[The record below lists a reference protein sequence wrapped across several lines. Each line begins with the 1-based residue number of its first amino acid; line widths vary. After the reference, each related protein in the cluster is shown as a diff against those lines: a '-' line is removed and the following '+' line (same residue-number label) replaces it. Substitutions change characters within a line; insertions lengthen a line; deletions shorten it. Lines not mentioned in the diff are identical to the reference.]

1 MSDRL
6 RESVSA
12 LVDGEAD
19 ELELRRLLASDDE
32 VVRTAWRDFHVV
44 RDSISGV
51 DMRFAQFD
59 ISQRV
64 QAALADEIVAAPSL
78 TARWWRPVASFAVAA
93 SVATVVAVGA
103 RHFNADIGGEAV
115 AQTSTAS
122 PVTVASATAAGRV
135 YPAPMQPV
143 AGNVPVSATMN
154 SPLQPV
160 SLDPDQLAQ
169 QRLQQYLLRHSERAA
184 LNNGQGVIT
193 FARVSQLDAPK
204 Q

>member
-64 QAALADEIVAAPSL
+64 QAALAGEIISAPSL

-103 RHFNADIGGEAV
+103 RHFNSDIGGEAI
-115 AQTSTAS
+115 AQTPTVS
-122 PVTVASATAAGRV
+122 PVVASSMAAGRV

-143 AGNVPVSATMN
+143 VGNVPVSATMT

-193 FARVSQLDAPK
+193 FARVPQLDAPK

>member
-64 QAALADEIVAAPSL
+64 QAALADEIISAPSL

-103 RHFNADIGGEAV
+103 RHFNSDIGGEAI
-115 AQTSTAS
+115 AQTPTVS
-122 PVTVASATAAGRV
+122 PVVASSMAAGRV

-143 AGNVPVSATMN
+143 VGNVPVSATMT

-193 FARVSQLDAPK
+193 FARVPQLDAPK

>member
-64 QAALADEIVAAPSL
+64 QAALADEIISAPSL

-103 RHFNADIGGEAV
+103 RHFNSDIDGEAI
-115 AQTSTAS
+115 AQTPTVS
-122 PVTVASATAAGRV
+122 PVVASSTAAGRV

-143 AGNVPVSATMN
+143 VGNVPVSATMT

-193 FARVSQLDAPK
+193 FARVPQLDAPK

>member
-64 QAALADEIVAAPSL
+64 QAALAGEIISAPSL

-103 RHFNADIGGEAV
+103 RHFNSDIGGEAI
-115 AQTSTAS
+115 AQTPTVS
-122 PVTVASATAAGRV
+122 PVVASSTAAGRV

-143 AGNVPVSATMN
+143 VGNVPVSATMT

-193 FARVSQLDAPK
+193 FARVPQLDAPK

>member
-64 QAALADEIVAAPSL
+64 QAALADEIISAPSL

-103 RHFNADIGGEAV
+103 RHFNSDIGGEAI
-115 AQTSTAS
+115 AQTPTVS
-122 PVTVASATAAGRV
+122 PVVASSTAAGRV

-143 AGNVPVSATMN
+143 VGNVPVSATMT

-193 FARVSQLDAPK
+193 FARVPQLDAPK

>member
-64 QAALADEIVAAPSL
+64 QAALADEIISAPSL

-103 RHFNADIGGEAV
+103 RHFNSDIGGEAI
-115 AQTSTAS
+115 AQTPTVS
-122 PVTVASATAAGRV
+122 PVIASSTAAGRV

-143 AGNVPVSATMN
+143 VGNVPVSATMT

-193 FARVSQLDAPK
+193 FARVPQLDAPK

>member
-1 MSDRL
+1 MNDRL

-19 ELELRRLLASDDE
+19 ELELRRLLASDDD

-44 RDSISGV
+44 RDSIGGV

-64 QAALADEIVAAPSL
+64 QAALADEIISTPSL

-103 RHFNADIGGEAV
+103 RHFNSDIDGGAAV
-115 AQTSTAS
+115 AQTST
-122 PVTVASATAAGRV
+122 PATATSGRV
-135 YPAPMQPV
+135 FVAPVQQAV
-143 AGNVPVSATMN
+143 GNVAVSATLN
-154 SPLQPV
+154 DSPLQQTA
-160 SLDPDQLAQ
+160 LDPDQLAQ
-169 QRLQQYLLRHSERAA
+169 QRLQQYLLQHSERAA

-193 FARVSQLDAPK
+193 FARVSQLDAA
-204 Q
+204 QH

>member
-6 RESVSA
+6 RESVCG
-12 LVDGEAD
+12 LVVGEAD

-64 QAALADEIVAAPSL
+64 QAALADEIISAPSL

-103 RHFNADIGGEAV
+103 RHFNSDIGGEAI
-115 AQTSTAS
+115 AQTPTVS
-122 PVTVASATAAGRV
+122 PVVASSTAAGRV

-143 AGNVPVSATMN
+143 VGNVPVSATMT

-193 FARVSQLDAPK
+193 FARVPQLDAPK

>member
-64 QAALADEIVAAPSL
+64 QAALADEIISAPSL

-103 RHFNADIGGEAV
+103 RHFNSDIGGEAI
-115 AQTSTAS
+115 AQTPTVS
-122 PVTVASATAAGRV
+122 PVVASSTAAGRV
-135 YPAPMQPV
+135 YPAPMQPL
-143 AGNVPVSATMN
+143 AGNVPVNATMT

-193 FARVSQLDAPK
+193 FARVPQLDAPK

>member
-1 MSDRL
+1 M
-6 RESVSA
+6 A
-12 LVDGEAD
+12 
-19 ELELRRLLASDDE
+19 
-32 VVRTAWRDFHVV
+32 

-64 QAALADEIVAAPSL
+64 QAALADEIISAPSL

-103 RHFNADIGGEAV
+103 RHFNSDIGGEAI
-115 AQTSTAS
+115 AQTPTVS
-122 PVTVASATAAGRV
+122 PVVASSMAAGRV

-143 AGNVPVSATMN
+143 VGNVPVSATMT

-193 FARVSQLDAPK
+193 FARVPQLDAPK